1 MRYLFLVIM
10 SFVVFGC
17 TSNSDTEKFQS
28 SRKDVVDVSE
38 NIKEWDTG
46 DVLIGSVSRFYVGD
60 EYLCIAD
67 YKSYDNSIHL
77 FSLSDLN
84 HVVSCGMIGPGPNE
98 ITVLGHIEM
107 DGVHNKMY
115 VSDHGKYRIFSY
127 DLDSL
132 VLAPSI
138 YKHQTKTKFSNSSF
152 PDSYCYINDT
162 LAYARVIQPT
172 SVSTFDQ
179 GIGKWNMK
187 TGEIKMMP
195 YSHPEIKNKRSLFDV
210 SLTHNFYAEVYLR
223 HDLITL
229 CDLDGNLICNI
240 YGPDWDGGGRSGLSC
255 FGGVVVT
262 EKYIIASYSG
272 GDYNK
277 EYYPTKLLFFNLNG
291 DYVKTLDV
299 KRKINHFC
307 YNPKQNSVV
316 MSFNDEI
323 QFGYLEL
330 TSLGL

>member
-1 MRYLFLVIM
+1 MGYLFLVIM
-10 SFVVFGC
+10 SFVIFGC
-17 TSNSDTEKFQS
+17 TPSSDTEKKQN
-28 SRKDVVDVSE
+28 SRKDVVDVSG

-46 DVLIGSVSRFYVGD
+46 DVLISSVSRFSVGN

-67 YKSYDNSIHL
+67 YKSYENSMHL
-77 FSLSDLN
+77 FSLSDYS
-84 HVVSCGMIGPGPNE
+84 HIVSCGMIGPGPND

-107 DGVHNKMY
+107 DGARNKMY

-132 VLAPSI
+132 IRNPSA
-138 YKHQTKTKFSNSSF
+138 YKHQTKTKISKASF

-162 LAYARVIQPT
+162 LAYARIIQPT

-179 GIGKWNMK
+179 GVGKWNMQ

-195 YSHPEIKNKRSLFDV
+195 YSHPEIKKKRSLFDV
-210 SLTHNFYAEVYLR
+210 SLSHNFYAEVYLH

-229 CDLDGNLICNI
+229 CDLDGHLICNI
-240 YGPDWDGGGRSGLSC
+240 YGPDWDGGGRSSLSS

-291 DYVKTLDV
+291 NYVRTLDV
-299 KRKINHFC
+299 KRKINDFC

-330 TSLGL
+330 TNLGL